1 MLERLVQCIAASPK
15 ISSSLS
21 PKETKLT
28 DFMRPGDEGFDERTA
43 SVAQSLQRDVAM
55 PLMPSRAS
63 LVSIDLPDDGATG
76 VRSSLA
82 RSPSSTSGEVSHQL
96 SDRYYFT
103 CGYTSV
109 YMCGVNFICT
119 VKKHSCG
126 RNCLIF
132 CIS

>member
-1 MLERLVQCIAASPK
+1 
-15 ISSSLS
+15 
-21 PKETKLT
+21 
-28 DFMRPGDEGFDERTA
+28 MRPGDEGFDERTA

-96 SDRYYFT
+96 SDHYSFMCRD
-103 CGYTSV
+103 TSV
-109 YMCGVNFICT
+109 NMCGVNCLCN
-119 VKKHSCG
+119 VKKRSRG
-126 RNCLIF
+126 RNFLLF
-132 CIS
+132 WIS

>member
-1 MLERLVQCIAASPK
+1 VLESLIPCIAASPK
-15 ISSSLS
+15 ISSGLS

-63 LVSIDLPDDGATG
+63 LVSIDLPDDSATG

-82 RSPSSTSGEVSHQL
+82 RSPSSTSGEVSH
-96 SDRYYFT
+96 
-103 CGYTSV
+103 C
-109 YMCGVNFICT
+109 
-119 VKKHSCG
+119 
-126 RNCLIF
+126 
-132 CIS
+132 